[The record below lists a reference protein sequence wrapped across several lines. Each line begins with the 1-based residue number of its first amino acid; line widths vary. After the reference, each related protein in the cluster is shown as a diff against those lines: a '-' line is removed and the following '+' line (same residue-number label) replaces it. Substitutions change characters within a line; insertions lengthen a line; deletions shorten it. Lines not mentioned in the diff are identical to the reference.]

1 MIWNERI
8 KEKRLE
14 KDITLKQAA
23 AFLGIT
29 EATAQRYESGAIK
42 SVPYEILVG
51 YARLFGCSPA
61 YLMGW
66 ESSDDLLLS
75 DFERCL
81 VLAYRQAPESR
92 REAVRALLEI
102 REKEAAASAEIS
114 AS

>member
-8 KEKRLE
+8 KQMRLLN
-14 KDITLKQAA
+14 DYTLKQVAS
-23 AFLGIT
+23 FLGIT

-42 SVPYEILVG
+42 SVPYDLLVS
-51 YARLFGCSPA
+51 YAKIFHCSPA

-66 ESSDDLLLS
+66 ESSGDLFLS
-75 DFERCL
+75 DFERDL
-81 VLAYRQAPESR
+81 ILAYRSAPESR

-102 REKEAAASAEIS
+102 KEKDAASS

>member
-1 MIWNERI
+1 MIWNSRI

-14 KDITLKQAA
+14 NEITLKQAA
-23 AFLGIT
+23 AYLGIT

-42 SVPYEILVG
+42 SVPYDILVG
-51 YARLFGCSPA
+51 YARLFNCNPA

-66 ESSDDLLLS
+66 ESSSDLMLS
-75 DFERCL
+75 DFERDL
-81 VLAYRQAPESR
+81 IVAYRSAPESR

-102 REKEAAASAEIS
+102 KEKTRSADHS